1 VKNRSKGIKK
11 VKVSGLLA
19 ASMLL
24 AVAAGCSS
32 GGNQAGSGPNAQ
44 SSAGNAGAKSEQKT
58 APAVQ
63 PTITIMNAQY
73 AETTAKDDVLGMKLL
88 EDITGYDVKT
98 TWVPQNVY
106 QERINVTMA
115 SGEMPQAIRI
125 NNILDPT
132 ILNGIKAGMFWE
144 LTPYLND
151 FPNLKTYHPVINN
164 GAKIDGK
171 VYSVPRPGAIS
182 AFGTII
188 REDWLKKVGMKMPE
202 TLEELYAVAK
212 AFKEQDPDGNGV
224 NDTYGLM
231 LYEGELSYPIFAAA
245 GAPNT
250 WKVENGKFIKAE
262 ETAEYIEG
270 LKFFRRMYK
279 DGLINAKFPIVPRN
293 EVRNDLYNGK
303 VGMSIESVDAV
314 PPLYL
319 RTFAGMGKPVVF
331 VFGPPLG
338 GKAYGSIPRA
348 GFMIPKQGVKTEK
361 ELRTVLTYFDKLRSP
376 EGEKMVSAYIEANET
391 APADKK
397 VALEDIQ
404 QNHVN
409 DAFMYAKPGTANYKM
424 ANERLAKFADVAIM
438 NPAAALISPT
448 NVEKGSQLTTILKD
462 ASIKFVL
469 DEIDEKGFAAAVAE
483 WKKVGGDKV
492 AQEYAG
498 LYKP

>member
-11 VKVSGLLA
+11 VSLLA
-19 ASMLL
+19 VSML
-24 AVAAGCSS
+24 AVVAAGCSS
-32 GGNQAGSGPNAQ
+32 GGNQSAPSTATQP
-44 SSAGNAGAKSEQKT
+44 SAGNSGAKSEQKT
-58 APAVQ
+58 APAER

-73 AETTAKDDVLGMKLL
+73 AETTAKDDVLGMKLI
-88 EDITGYDVKT
+88 EDITGYDIKT

-125 NNILDPT
+125 MSILDPP
-132 ILNGIKAGMFWE
+132 ILNAAKAGMFWE
-144 LTPYLND
+144 LTSYLND
-151 FPNLKTYHPVINN
+151 FPNLKTYHPAVSS
-164 GAKIDGK
+164 GSKVDGK
-171 VYSVPRPGAIS
+171 VYMVSRPSPIS
-182 AFGTII
+182 NLGTII
-188 REDWLKKVGMKMPE
+188 REDWLNKVGMKMPE
-202 TLEELYAVAK
+202 TLDDLYAVLK
-212 AFKEQDPDGNGV
+212 AFKEKDPDGNGV

-231 LYEGELSYPIFAAA
+231 LYEGDLPRPIFAAA
-245 GAPNT
+245 GAPNN

-262 ETAEYIEG
+262 ETPEYVEG
-270 LKFFRRMYK
+270 LKFFRKLYK
-279 DGLINAKFPIVPRN
+279 EGLINAKFPIAPRN
-293 EVRNDLYNGK
+293 EMRNELYNGK
-303 VGMSIESVDAV
+303 VGMSIESLDAV

-319 RTFAGMGKPVVF
+319 RTFAGMGKPVTF
-331 VFGPPLG
+331 VFGPPLN
-338 GKAYGSIPRA
+338 GKAYGNFPRA
-348 GFMIPKQGVKTEK
+348 GFIIPKQGVKTEK

-376 EGEKMVSAYIEANET
+376 EGEKMMSAYIEANET

-397 VALEDIQ
+397 VALEDISQ
-404 QNHVN
+404 MNVN

-424 ANERLAKFADVAIM
+424 ANERLAKFADVAVM
-438 NPAAALISPT
+438 NPAAALVSPT
-448 NVEKGSQLTTILKD
+448 NVEKGSQLDTILKD